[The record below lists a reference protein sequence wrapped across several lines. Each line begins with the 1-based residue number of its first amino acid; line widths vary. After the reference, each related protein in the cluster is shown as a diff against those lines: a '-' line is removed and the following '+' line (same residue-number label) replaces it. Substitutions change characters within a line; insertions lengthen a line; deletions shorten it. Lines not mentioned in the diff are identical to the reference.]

1 MPTEAK
7 TPMASLATKPFEAK
21 NYEKLIGMAGFS
33 EKLLT
38 THFKLY
44 QGYVANTNTLLE
56 QFRTLSAEGKDKTPA
71 FAEGKRRFGWEWN
84 GMRLHEY
91 YFDNLG
97 GKAALPEARI
107 QSLISENF
115 GDFET
120 WKKDFVA
127 TGAMRGIGWV
137 ILYQDAQTGKLF
149 NSWIEEHQ
157 TNHLAGGEPLLVM
170 DVFEHA
176 FIIDYGTDRAAYIT
190 AFFNNVD
197 WDVVESRVR

>member
-1 MPTEAK
+1 MT
-7 TPMASLATKPFEAK
+7 TQLNIKPFEAK
-21 NYEKLIGMAGFS
+21 KYDHLIGMPGFS

-44 QGYVANTNTLLE
+44 QGYVANTNTLVD
-56 QFRTLSAEGKDKTPA
+56 QFRNLATEGKEKTPA
-71 FAEGKRRFGWEWN
+71 FAEQKRRFGWEWN

-97 GKAALPEARI
+97 GKEPLASSNRL
-107 QSLISENF
+107 QGLIAENF
-115 GDFET
+115 GEFEA

-137 ILYQDAQTGKLF
+137 ILYQDNLTGRLF

-157 TNHLAGGEPLLVM
+157 TNHLAGGQPLLVM

-176 FIIDYGTDRAAYIT
+176 FMTDYGTDRASYIN
-190 AFFNNVD
+190 AFFNNIN
-197 WDVVESRVR
+197 WDVVSGRVQS